1 MSSEDLIVPEER
13 IVVANG
19 LRHHVIE
26 WAPPGPSAC
35 AAKTIVCCHG
45 FLDVGF
51 SYHFV
56 AQHLARAGFRV
67 VAFDWRGHGQS
78 AWVGAGGYYHF
89 VDYLFDLSDLV
100 KQIAPDGFHL
110 VGHSMG
116 GTAAGMFAGLRPEGL
131 DRLVLIEGLGPP
143 EMPTEHLPDRIAEWM
158 HGVRKVRASTPR
170 AMADLDEAIKRL
182 HSQHGPLPEAVGRFI
197 AEKSTR
203 RSDAGLHF
211 AFDPLHK
218 TRSPMPFRLDQ
229 FRALLSRVT
238 AKTLF
243 VSGQTGFKTLDHAER
258 LSAIAGA
265 REVEI
270 AGVGHMIHWLSPEPL
285 ATAIRDH
292 LG

>member
-1 MSSEDLIVPEER
+1 M
-13 IVVANG
+13 
-19 LRHHVIE
+19 
-26 WAPPGPSAC
+26 
-35 AAKTIVCCHG
+35 
-45 FLDVGF
+45 
-51 SYHFV
+51 
-56 AQHLARAGFRV
+56 

-78 AWVGAGGYYHF
+78 GWVTAGGYYHF

-100 KQIAPDGFHL
+100 REAAPHGYHL

-116 GTAAGMFAGLRPEGL
+116 GTAAGMFAGLRPDGL
-131 DRLVLIEGLGPP
+131 ARLVLIEGLGPP
-143 EMPTEHLPDRIAEWM
+143 EMPTDQLPERIAEWM
-158 HGVRKVRASTPR
+158 HGVRKVRASSPR
-170 AMADLDEAIKRL
+170 GMADLDEAIRRMK
-182 HSQHGPLPEAVGRFI
+182 SQHGDLPPAVARFV

-203 RSDAGLHF
+203 RTEAGLHF

-243 VSGQTGFKTLDHAER
+243 VSGETGFKTLDHAER
-258 LSAIAGA
+258 LSAIADA

-270 AGVGHMIHWLSPEPL
+270 PGVGHMIHWLAPEAL
-285 ATAIRDH
+285 ARAIVLH

>member
-1 MSSEDLIVPEER
+1 MSGAVVPEER
-13 IVVANG
+13 TIVANG

-26 WAPPGPSAC
+26 WSPATPATQ
-35 AAKTIVCCHG
+35 TIVCCHG
-45 FLDVGF
+45 YLDVGF

-67 VAFDWRGHGQS
+67 VAFDWRGHGES
-78 AWVGAGGYYHF
+78 EWVGPGGYYHF
-89 VDYLFDLSDLV
+89 VDYLFDLADLV
-100 KQIAPDGFHL
+100 KQVAPEGFHL

-143 EMPTEHLPDRIAEWM
+143 EMPTEHLPERIAEWM
-158 HGVRKVRASTPR
+158 HGVRKVRNGSPR
-170 AMADLDEAIKRL
+170 AMADLDEAIRRIK
-182 HSQHGPLPEAVGRFI
+182 SQHGDLPPDLARFI

-203 RSDAGLHF
+203 RSEAGLHF

-238 AKTLF
+238 ARTLF
-243 VSGQTGFKTLDHAER
+243 VSGEKGFKTLDHAER
-258 LSAIAGA
+258 LSAIAEA

-270 AGVGHMIHWLSPEPL
+270 PGVGHMIHWLAPSPL
-285 ATAIRDH
+285 AQAIVDH
-292 LG
+292 LA

>member
-1 MSSEDLIVPEER
+1 VSHETIVPEER
-13 IVVANG
+13 SVIANG

-26 WAPPGPSAC
+26 WSPRAPSPSSTR
-35 AAKTIVCCHG
+35 TIVCCHG
-45 FLDVGF
+45 YLDVGF

-56 AQHLARAGFRV
+56 AQHLARAGYRV
-67 VAFDWRGHGQS
+67 VAFDWRGHGES

-89 VDYLFDLSDLV
+89 VDYLFDLAELV
-100 KQIAPDGFHL
+100 KEVAPEGFHL

-143 EMPTEHLPDRIAEWM
+143 EMPTEHLPERIGEWM
-158 HGVRKVRASTPR
+158 HGVRKVRASSPR
-170 AMADLDEAIKRL
+170 GMANLDEAIRRL
-182 HSQHGPLPEAVGRFI
+182 RSQHGDLPDELARFI

-203 RSDAGLHF
+203 TSEVGLHF

-243 VSGQTGFKTLDHAER
+243 VAGEKGFKTLDHAER
-258 LSAIAGA
+258 LSAIEGA

-270 AGVGHMIHWLSPEPL
+270 PGVGHMIHWLAPEAL
-285 ATAIRDH
+285 ATAILDH

>member
-1 MSSEDLIVPEER
+1 MSAEPSILPAER
-13 IVVANG
+13 FVVANG

-26 WAPPGPSAC
+26 WSRPDAVATG
-35 AAKTIVCCHG
+35 KTVVCCHG
-45 FLDVGF
+45 YLDVGQ

-67 VAFDWRGHGQS
+67 VAFDWRGHGES
-78 AWVGAGGYYHF
+78 AWVGPGAYYHF
-89 VDYLFDLSDLV
+89 VDYLFDLADLV
-100 KQIAPDGFHL
+100 REVAPDGFHL

-143 EMPTEHLPDRIAEWM
+143 EMPTEHLPDRILEWM
-158 HGVRKVRASTPR
+158 HGVRKVRASLPR
-170 AMADLDEAIKRL
+170 AMPDLDAAIRRIK
-182 HSQHGPLPEAVGRFI
+182 SQHGDLPPELARFI

-203 RSDAGLHF
+203 QSEAGLHF

-243 VSGQTGFKTLDHAER
+243 VSGETGFKTLDHAER
-258 LSAIAGA
+258 ISAIEGV

-270 AGVGHMIHWLSPEPL
+270 AGVGHMIHWLAPEAL
-285 ATAIRDH
+285 ARELIEH
-292 LG
+292 FS